1 MVPVAG
7 LPFNTSSPAT
17 SAVAMD
23 ILDPGLTHRNPD
35 SENFGIYSLWG
46 DPPLMTLWDEAV
58 YYSKALVQKQIFPK
72 IS

>member
-17 SAVAMD
+17 SAAMD

-35 SENFGIYSLWG
+35 SENFGIYRLWG
-46 DPPLMTLWDEAV
+46 DPPIDDTVRWSSVL
-58 YYSKALVQKQIFPK
+58 SKALVQKQIFPK